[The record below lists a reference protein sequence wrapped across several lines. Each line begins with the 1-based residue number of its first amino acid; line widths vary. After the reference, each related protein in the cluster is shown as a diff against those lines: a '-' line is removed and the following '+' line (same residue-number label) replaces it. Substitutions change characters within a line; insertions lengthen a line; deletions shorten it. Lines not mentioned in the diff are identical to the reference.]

1 MTQLS
6 LKAVMKRWKGK
17 GRSEAKSDTK
27 QLHFRDTF
35 KTNNY
40 KDLNEDHRKSIL
52 ESQMFLK
59 EKIYGTIK
67 GRCLAGWKKQR
78 DFIPKEDSSSL
89 TVATEAEILF
99 FIIEAEKKRDA
110 AVIDTL
116 KAFIQTLVENK
127 NEMEFINIR
136 EVLVDL
142 LLDID
147 PEFYGHFVTID
158 KKGKNMI
165 NFQWMNAIYGT
176 MRDILVYHKKFV
188 KTLKSTGFQLNI

>member
-1 MTQLS
+1 
-6 LKAVMKRWKGK
+6 
-17 GRSEAKSDTK
+17 
-27 QLHFRDTF
+27 
-35 KTNNY
+35 
-40 KDLNEDHRKSIL
+40 
-52 ESQMFLK
+52 MFLK
-59 EKIYGTIK
+59 ENRDGKIKDVIV
-67 GRCLAGWKKQR
+67 AGGNRQR
-78 DFIPKEDSSSL
+78 DFIPKEDSSSI
-89 TVATEAEILF
+89 TVATEAELLF

-147 PEFYGHFVTID
+147 PEFYVHFVTID

-165 NFQWMNAIYGT
+165 NFQ
-176 MRDILVYHKKFV
+176 
-188 KTLKSTGFQLNI
+188 